1 MVTVALL
8 VRLETKTGK
17 VNSRSGVKPE
27 KTRNTKFETNSN
39 DQKVQRSGKAECMA
53 VLQANQRNP
62 IYG

>member
-17 VNSRSGVKPE
+17 VNSRSSVKPE

-53 VLQANQRNP
+53 VL
-62 IYG
+62 